1 MYYFVSYKKEKRDRL
16 MYRAAEKRRKV
27 EVKEMWAITR
37 GGKFWD
43 KDINTRSFEEVLLFE
58 IEVAYPPYLLFWLR
72 ILTK

>member
-1 MYYFVSYKKEKRDRL
+1 MFYFVSYKEEKRDRL

-43 KDINTRSFEEVLLFE
+43 KDMNTGSFEEVLLFE
-58 IEVAYPPYLLFWLR
+58 IEVAYSPYFLFWLY
-72 ILTK
+72 IFE